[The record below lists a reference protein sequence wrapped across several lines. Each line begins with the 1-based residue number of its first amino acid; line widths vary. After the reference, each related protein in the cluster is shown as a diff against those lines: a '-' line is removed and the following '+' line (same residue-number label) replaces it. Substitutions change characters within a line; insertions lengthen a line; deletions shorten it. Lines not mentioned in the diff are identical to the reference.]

1 MQHERDV
8 LDRSITLQPAGAH
21 GANMGAA
28 GTNGARKL
36 GVDENCV
43 AALSLRAWD
52 STMFSTAVVQVL
64 LCEVAARTCDS
75 CISGDIANN
84 QG

>member
-1 MQHERDV
+1 MQHERDL

-36 GVDENCV
+36 GVDENC
-43 AALSLRAWD
+43 ATAL
-52 STMFSTAVVQVL
+52 V
-64 LCEVAARTCDS
+64 
-75 CISGDIANN
+75 
-84 QG
+84 